1 MVATVHY
8 SSSSSACWS
17 FSFSAADGGVSTF
30 GKSVLDCGAGGSAGA
45 AAGNGG
51 DCGTGVATG
60 GGAMLGRCR
69 LEHWFVDGGLGVG
82 GSSFLGHAAKDDLV
96 QLLANAL
103 EPVEG
108 VHLPRQHSRPVCRP
122 SADRLSRKSFS
133 MPTANTRTDS
143 TRHVVRIC
151 RSVQVW
157 AFAVGMH
164 MFVWGEG
171 PDLHSGIGTLWRG
184 ALVKSFISS

>member
-1 MVATVHY
+1 MAIRCWTAGQASLQAQPRGTEETVAPGLQLEEGP
-8 SSSSSACWS
+8 CW
-17 FSFSAADGGVSTF
+17 
-30 GKSVLDCGAGGSAGA
+30 
-45 AAGNGG
+45 
-51 DCGTGVATG
+51 
-60 GGAMLGRCR
+60 GGAVSSIGSSMGG
-69 LEHWFVDGGLGVG
+69 WGLGW
-82 GSSFLGHAAKDDLV
+82 SSFLGHAAKDDLV

-108 VHLPRQHSRPVCRP
+108 VHLPRRHSRPVCRP

-133 MPTANTRTDS
+133 MPTVNTRTDS